1 MKPVQRTGEWIRQ
14 AMARHGQRVYAL
26 AFART
31 RSAFDAE
38 DIYQE
43 VFLRLLTCDTPFE
56 SEEHLKAWLIRV
68 THNLSCNLLRSA
80 WRRLTVTLPPEQPVP
95 APAPECPQLHGA
107 LEKLSPRCREI
118 IHLFYYEDMDV
129 KDIGEILGMRP
140 SAVRAQLTRGRQ
152 KLKAQLEKG
161 GQDHA

>member
-31 RSAFDAE
+31 RSAPFDAE

-80 WRRLTVTLPPEQPVP
+80 
-95 APAPECPQLHGA
+95 GGG
-107 LEKLSPRCREI
+107 SP
-118 IHLFYYEDMDV
+118 
-129 KDIGEILGMRP
+129 
-140 SAVRAQLTRGRQ
+140 
-152 KLKAQLEKG
+152 
-161 GQDHA
+161 